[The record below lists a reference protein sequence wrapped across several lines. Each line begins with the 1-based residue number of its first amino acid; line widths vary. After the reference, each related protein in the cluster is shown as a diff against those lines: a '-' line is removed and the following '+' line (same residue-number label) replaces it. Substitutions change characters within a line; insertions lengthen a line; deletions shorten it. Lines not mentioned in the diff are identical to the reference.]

1 MPLLSWPIYTMF
13 DAYTARPPLEFV
25 IHGIFSIPS
34 VSIVYGAPGSLK
46 SMLLADACMCVVQG
60 KPWLDGI
67 MGEPG
72 ISTKPHNVLWI
83 DFDNGSRRSHE
94 RFDAL
99 GKAHGVPGNAG
110 FFYASMGTPW
120 LDMTKTGLVMSL
132 IDTIEHYQTDFIVI
146 DNLGVVSGDAD
157 ENTTEMIAVMGN
169 LRLLAE
175 RANCAVVV
183 IHHQRKGNSVVVTRQ
198 GDALRGH
205 SCIES
210 AIDLAL
216 RVEREANSDTVTVKA
231 TKARGFDV
239 PPFGALFSYNHQ
251 TGTVELSDARFWGIE
266 IVNDTSDAAIDT
278 VIMEVLAEED
288 EMNQKDLIA
297 AVKDEMDKVGVN
309 RVRGRLALLVKT
321 GKVDER
327 DSPGKSRAK
336 LYSISAV
343 QQALHFTPGP

>member
-1 MPLLSWPIYTMF
+1 MALLTWPIYTMF
-13 DAYTARPPLEFV
+13 DAYTPRPPLEFI
-25 IHGIFSIPS
+25 IHGMFSVPS
-34 VSIVYGAPGSLK
+34 VNIVYGAPGSLK
-46 SMLLADACMCVVQG
+46 SMLLADACMCIVKGV
-60 KPWLDGI
+60 PWLDGI

-72 ISTKPHNVLWI
+72 IKTKKHNALWI

-99 GKAHGVPGNAG
+99 GKAHQVDPAEG

-175 RANCAVVV
+175 RAQCAVVV

-198 GDALRGH
+198 GDSLRGH

-239 PPFGALFSYNHQ
+239 PPFGALFSYDHQ
-251 TGTVELSDARFWGIE
+251 PGTVELSSAQFWGIE

-278 VIMEVLAEED
+278 TILDVLTEED
-288 EMNQKDLIA
+288 EMNQKDLIR
-297 AVKDEMDKVGVN
+297 AVKEDMEKVGVN
-309 RVRGRLALLVKT
+309 RVRGRLALLVKL

-327 DSPGKSRAK
+327 DKPGKSRAK
-336 LYSISAV
+336 LYSICAA
-343 QQALHFTPGP
+343 QQALHFTPRP